1 MTAPDKI
8 RIQELETRVNL
19 LVSILSGLCRYG
31 WGNDLDGQLDALNKT
46 PLTGN

>member
-1 MTAPDKI
+1 MTAPDKT

-19 LVSILSGLCRYG
+19 LVSILSGLCKLS
-31 WGNDLDGQLDALNKT
+31 WGNDTTGALDALNKT